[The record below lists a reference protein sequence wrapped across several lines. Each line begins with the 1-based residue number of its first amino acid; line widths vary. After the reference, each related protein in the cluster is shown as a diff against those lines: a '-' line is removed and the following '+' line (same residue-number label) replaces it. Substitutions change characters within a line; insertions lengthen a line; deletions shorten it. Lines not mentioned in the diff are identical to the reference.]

1 MPAASLKNWM
11 TAARTGKLQDV
22 GKELRAPTDLEL
34 ELAQVRKELAEVKQ
48 ERDQLIK
55 KVVDS
60 LYSI

>member
-1 MPAASLKNWM
+1 MKNSFLEQ
-11 TAARTGKLQDV
+11 TLARTLNEVESMQPLFG
-22 GKELRAPTDLEL
+22 
-34 ELAQVRKELAEVKQ
+34 EVKQ